1 MVKSTSFVGVIAS
14 DIASCVVKLVADPVA
29 VLFLFASGFL
39 IYSHLYLESGL
50 IKSLVALLLANNATK
65 VIGTWVNSNIDKFLG
80 LSAFIPAILVTSPSR
95 RVIFGVIAMIWVFVV
110 PEGTPLVFVAQAII
124 LLVFMCA
131 KFPQTRVFLVLLI
144 LAVYVLGW
152 FHIPGLPKP
161 ASRPTR
167 SV

>member
-65 VIGTWVNSNIDKFLG
+65 VIGTWLILILISFWDFLH
-80 LSAFIPAILVTSPSR
+80 LSLLSS
-95 RVIFGVIAMIWVFVV
+95 
-110 PEGTPLVFVAQAII
+110 
-124 LLVFMCA
+124 LLVL
-131 KFPQTRVFLVLLI
+131 VVVLYLVL
-144 LAVYVLGW
+144 
-152 FHIPGLPKP
+152 
-161 ASRPTR
+161 
-167 SV
+167 